1 VTYLIVG
8 LDRTTLDPWR
18 QNIQA
23 RDVMSATRLA
33 RARARA
39 RGINLVVAAVIG
51 PNSSVLPHPAG
62 EPRQVGSRRRHF
74 QPTRPHRA
82 RPTASAKGSH
92 ETG

>member
-8 LDRTTLDPWR
+8 LDRTTLDPWH

-23 RDVMSATRLA
+23 RDVMSATRL
-33 RARARA
+33 ARARA

-62 EPRQVGSRRRHF
+62 EPRQVGSRGRHF

-92 ETG
+92 ETD

>member
-8 LDRTTLDPWR
+8 LDRTTLAPWH

-23 RDVMSATRLA
+23 RDVTTAARLA
-33 RARARA
+33 RAQA

-51 PNSSVLPHPAG
+51 PNSSVPPHPAG
-62 EPRQVGSRRRHF
+62 EPRRPRRQGRPES

-82 RPTASAKGSH
+82 SSSASAKGSH
-92 ETG
+92 ETT